1 MGVFLLKS
9 IRSKIFAIFG
19 LSVAGLIVVMALNF
33 LNSYLYST
41 SNQEQNKLR
50 DGIFASKNLKDQF
63 STSRILDLRYLR
75 EPSEENASAVEGQIQ
90 KLLEQSDSYIAQFEK
105 MPEIQNYFTSIKEQ
119 LEIYKSEFSEL
130 ELLISDIGYTDD
142 QGMLGNV
149 QTTRQTLQ
157 DILQRIDNPELINQF
172 ETLQELENSY
182 LRAYLDDA
190 YYDFVFLSSRFKSD
204 VSLLI
209 EDENE
214 KVETLA
220 AITEY
225 QEALKY
231 INFNVKR
238 QGVIAS
244 NFDKIAMNIEEA
256 LTELEINVTNE
267 ADRLMEEQDIGTKI
281 LLGIVVGISLLIILG
296 IALFSFFNSRNIIR
310 SIELLKKGAE
320 RIGNG
325 DLTYRVKVNSKD
337 ELQQLAETF
346 NLMAEKVQN
355 AFLKIK
361 NSSQEIQSSSQEL
374 ALVAEQT
381 NQQANEINDAIKQ
394 VAIGASTQSTQLE
407 EGTMII
413 QEVSSAIHQTEKIGE
428 EIAERAMESE
438 KEGREGLITVQQL
451 EETNEQFNE
460 LSNQLI
466 EQVKIVTT
474 NFQQISELIETI
486 EEIAENTNLLSL
498 NAAIESARAGEAGR
512 GFAVVA
518 EEVRKL
524 AARSKAE
531 AQNIFQIVTNLNTQM
546 NALGTSAE
554 KFNSYKDVHGESV
567 KLTRSAFD
575 HIVEHVKNIS
585 DRITEFNNA
594 IKSVHQS
601 NANLVNKLDEIHAIS
616 EESTAS
622 SEEVSASSETQIDAI
637 RQVSN
642 AAIALNEISITLRE
656 EVQQFKISDDS
667 LAEDSTPE
675 DELQESEEKN
685 KNKHWQQLLYKLKNF
700 FTPKKSKNEIE

>member
-19 LSVAGLIVVMALNF
+19 LSVAGLIVVMALIF

-231 INFNVKR
+231 INFK
-238 QGVIAS
+238 
-244 NFDKIAMNIEEA
+244 
-256 LTELEINVTNE
+256 L
-267 ADRLMEEQDIGTKI
+267 
-281 LLGIVVGISLLIILG
+281 
-296 IALFSFFNSRNIIR
+296 
-310 SIELLKKGAE
+310 
-320 RIGNG
+320 
-325 DLTYRVKVNSKD
+325 DLT
-337 ELQQLAETF
+337 
-346 NLMAEKVQN
+346 
-355 AFLKIK
+355 
-361 NSSQEIQSSSQEL
+361 
-374 ALVAEQT
+374 
-381 NQQANEINDAIKQ
+381 
-394 VAIGASTQSTQLE
+394 
-407 EGTMII
+407 
-413 QEVSSAIHQTEKIGE
+413 
-428 EIAERAMESE
+428 
-438 KEGREGLITVQQL
+438 
-451 EETNEQFNE
+451 
-460 LSNQLI
+460 
-466 EQVKIVTT
+466 
-474 NFQQISELIETI
+474 
-486 EEIAENTNLLSL
+486 
-498 NAAIESARAGEAGR
+498 
-512 GFAVVA
+512 
-518 EEVRKL
+518 
-524 AARSKAE
+524 
-531 AQNIFQIVTNLNTQM
+531 
-546 NALGTSAE
+546 
-554 KFNSYKDVHGESV
+554 
-567 KLTRSAFD
+567 
-575 HIVEHVKNIS
+575 
-585 DRITEFNNA
+585 
-594 IKSVHQS
+594 
-601 NANLVNKLDEIHAIS
+601 
-616 EESTAS
+616 
-622 SEEVSASSETQIDAI
+622 
-637 RQVSN
+637 
-642 AAIALNEISITLRE
+642 
-656 EVQQFKISDDS
+656 
-667 LAEDSTPE
+667 
-675 DELQESEEKN
+675 
-685 KNKHWQQLLYKLKNF
+685 
-700 FTPKKSKNEIE
+700 